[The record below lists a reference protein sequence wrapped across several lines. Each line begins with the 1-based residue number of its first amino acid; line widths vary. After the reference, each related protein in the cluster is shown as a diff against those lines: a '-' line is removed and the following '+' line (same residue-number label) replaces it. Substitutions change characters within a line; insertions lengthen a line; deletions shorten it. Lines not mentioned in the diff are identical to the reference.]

1 MAEWKNEVLN
11 WAEEHSDGQRELKVW
26 RELITEY
33 LEEEY
38 LKEDGMSDEE
48 FKQFLIEQESWETMA
63 EDYMEATGYSLYDRD
78 GNIVISD
85 AILEYYEAFKGS
97 QISLT
102 QPNLKIIK
110 NITIVA
116 VLIASLMLIISLF
129 DDTSEGIEVTIL
141 SKQAIEDAGFS
152 EVSKI
157 LENWEL

>member
-102 QPNLKIIK
+102 QFGNSKENNHCCSLNSSVI
-110 NITIVA
+110 
-116 VLIASLMLIISLF
+116 LIYTFVNDAKASSLRQL
-129 DDTSEGIEVTIL
+129 D
-141 SKQAIEDAGFS
+141 
-152 EVSKI
+152 
-157 LENWEL
+157 

>member
-1 MAEWKNEVLN
+1 MAKWKSELLH
-11 WAEEHSDGQRELKVW
+11 WTEEHSDGQRELKVW

-85 AILEYYEAFKGS
+85 AILEYYEGFKGS
-97 QISLT
+97 HINLT
-102 QPNLKIIK
+102 
-110 NITIVA
+110 
-116 VLIASLMLIISLF
+116 
-129 DDTSEGIEVTIL
+129 
-141 SKQAIEDAGFS
+141 
-152 EVSKI
+152 
-157 LENWEL
+157 

>member
-102 QPNLKIIK
+102 QLGNCKENNHCCSLNSSVI
-110 NITIVA
+110 
-116 VLIASLMLIISLF
+116 LIYTFVNDAKASSLRQL
-129 DDTSEGIEVTIL
+129 D
-141 SKQAIEDAGFS
+141 
-152 EVSKI
+152 
-157 LENWEL
+157 

>member
-1 MAEWKNEVLN
+1 MAKWKSELLN

-48 FKQFLIEQESWETMA
+48 FKQFLKEQESWEIMA
-63 EDYMEATGYSLYDRD
+63 EDYMEATGNSLYDRD

-85 AILEYYEAFKGS
+85 TILEYYKAFKGS

-102 QPNLKIIK
+102 
-110 NITIVA
+110 
-116 VLIASLMLIISLF
+116 
-129 DDTSEGIEVTIL
+129 
-141 SKQAIEDAGFS
+141 
-152 EVSKI
+152 
-157 LENWEL
+157 

>member
-1 MAEWKNEVLN
+1 MAKWKSELLN

-102 QPNLKIIK
+102 
-110 NITIVA
+110 
-116 VLIASLMLIISLF
+116 
-129 DDTSEGIEVTIL
+129 
-141 SKQAIEDAGFS
+141 
-152 EVSKI
+152 
-157 LENWEL
+157 

>member
-1 MAEWKNEVLN
+1 MAKWKSELLN

-63 EDYMEATGYSLYDRD
+63 EDYMETTGNSLYDRD

-85 AILEYYEAFKGS
+85 AILEYYEGFKGS
-97 QISLT
+97 HINLT
-102 QPNLKIIK
+102 
-110 NITIVA
+110 
-116 VLIASLMLIISLF
+116 
-129 DDTSEGIEVTIL
+129 
-141 SKQAIEDAGFS
+141 
-152 EVSKI
+152 
-157 LENWEL
+157 

>member
-1 MAEWKNEVLN
+1 MAEWKNEVLI
-11 WAEEHSDGQRELKVW
+11 WAEEHSGGQRELKVW

-63 EDYMEATGYSLYDRD
+63 EDYMEATGNSLYDRD

-85 AILEYYEAFKGS
+85 AIFEYYEAFKGS

-102 QPNLKIIK
+102 
-110 NITIVA
+110 
-116 VLIASLMLIISLF
+116 
-129 DDTSEGIEVTIL
+129 
-141 SKQAIEDAGFS
+141 
-152 EVSKI
+152 
-157 LENWEL
+157 

>member
-1 MAEWKNEVLN
+1 MAKWKSELLN

-63 EDYMEATGYSLYDRD
+63 EDYMEATGNSLYDRD

-85 AILEYYEAFKGS
+85 AILEYYEGFKGS
-97 QISLT
+97 HINLT
-102 QPNLKIIK
+102 
-110 NITIVA
+110 
-116 VLIASLMLIISLF
+116 
-129 DDTSEGIEVTIL
+129 
-141 SKQAIEDAGFS
+141 
-152 EVSKI
+152 
-157 LENWEL
+157 